1 VVIST
6 FDTAQEGTGYGRTA
20 HCRSSVRTADLLASR
35 TMADHQA
42 HGDLADQL
50 NRSCRCITVDAAAL
64 AGALETGAA
73 TEGLYAS
80 ILRQQPHLFSDTAVF
95 LARRQFEEMQAAVAA
110 VEEVVGSPAFR
121 QRALAMAPE
130 IARLDFGPRG
140 AFLGY
145 DFHVGPEGP
154 SLIEINTNAGG
165 ALLNVAL
172 ARAQRACCAE
182 VQNALAA
189 PGAGEDADA
198 AFLAMFRR
206 EWALQ
211 RGDAPLAHLAIV
223 DRDPATQYLHPEFL
237 MFREM
242 FAKAGIDATIVDP
255 SGLEYADGALR
266 TGGRVVDLVYNR
278 LTDFYFEDPSSV
290 ALRAAYEAGA
300 VVVTPGPRA
309 HALYADKRHLALLSS
324 REALAGMGVRE
335 ATIATLLRCVPETIV
350 LGDANRDAMWKER
363 KRFFFKPAGG
373 YGSKAAYRGD
383 KMTRGVWDDIAG
395 RTYVAQRI
403 APPSERTVVV
413 DDREVPLKLDVR
425 CYVYDG
431 AVQLVAS
438 RLYQGQTT
446 NFRTEGGGFAP
457 VFTETPAVTAALG
470 ANDGSATA

>member
-1 VVIST
+1 
-6 FDTAQEGTGYGRTA
+6 
-20 HCRSSVRTADLLASR
+20 
-35 TMADHQA
+35 MADHRD
-42 HGDLADQL
+42 HVDLADEL
-50 NRSCRCITVDAAAL
+50 NRSCRCIAVDATAL

-95 LARRQFEEMQAAVAA
+95 LARRQFEAMQDAVAA
-110 VEEVVGSPAFR
+110 VEEVVASEAFR
-121 QRALAMAPE
+121 QRALAMAPA
-130 IARLDFGPRG
+130 IARLDFGPLG

-145 DFHVGPEGP
+145 DFHLGPEGP

-172 ARAQRACCAE
+172 ARAQRACCPE
-182 VQNALAA
+182 VRSALSA
-189 PGAGEDADA
+189 PGAGEDADS

-206 EWALQ
+206 EWSLQ
-211 RGDAPLAHLAIV
+211 RGDAPLAHVAIV
-223 DRDPATQYLHPEFL
+223 DRDPATQYLYPEFL

-255 SGLEYADGALR
+255 SGLEHSGGALR
-266 TGGRVVDLVYNR
+266 AGGRAIDLVYNR
-278 LTDFYFEDPSSV
+278 LTDFYFEDPSSA
-290 ALRAAYEAGA
+290 ALRSAYEAGD

-309 HALYADKRHLALLSS
+309 HALYADKRHLSLLSS
-324 REALAGMGVRE
+324 REGLEGMGVRE
-335 ATIATLLRCVPETIV
+335 ATIATLLRSVPETVV
-350 LGDANRDAMWKER
+350 LEDSNREAMWKER
-363 KRFFFKPAGG
+363 KRFFFKPSGG

-383 KMTRGVWDDIAG
+383 KITRGVWDDIAG
-395 RTYVAQRI
+395 RRYVAQRI

-431 AVQLVAS
+431 QVQLVAS

-470 ANDGSATA
+470 ADDGAAVA

>member
-1 VVIST
+1 MGE
-6 FDTAQEGTGYGRTA
+6 DGRHDNIA
-20 HCRSSVRTADLLASR
+20 E
-35 TMADHQA
+35 
-42 HGDLADQL
+42 QL
-50 NRSCRCITVDAAAL
+50 NRSCRCIAVDATAL
-64 AGALETGAA
+64 AGALETGAG

-80 ILRQQPHLFSDTAVF
+80 ILREQPHLFSETAVF
-95 LARRQFEEMQAAVAA
+95 LARRQFEAMQAAVAA
-110 VEEVVGSPAFR
+110 VEKVVATATFR
-121 QRALAMAPE
+121 ERALSMAPA
-130 IARLDFGPRG
+130 IAGLDFGPRG

-145 DFHVGPEGP
+145 DFHLDPDGP

-182 VQNALAA
+182 VQGALSA

-206 EWALQ
+206 EWSLQ
-211 RGDAPLAHLAIV
+211 RGERALGHVAIV
-223 DRDPATQYLHPEFL
+223 DRAPASQYLYPEFL

-242 FAKAGIDATIVDP
+242 FAKAGIDATIADP
-255 SGLEYADGALR
+255 SDLRFEDGALR
-266 TGGRVVDLVYNR
+266 AGGRAIDLVYNR
-278 LTDFYFEDPSSV
+278 LTDFYFEDESS
-290 ALRAAYEAGA
+290 ASLRAAYEAGA

-309 HALYADKRHLALLSS
+309 HALYADKRHLALLSD
-324 REALAGMGVRE
+324 RDALAALGVDD
-335 ATIATLLRCVPETIV
+335 ATIAVLQRAVPQTVV
-350 LGDANRDAMWKER
+350 LDDSNRDDMWKER
-363 KRFFFKPAGG
+363 RRFFFKPAGG

-383 KMTRGVWDDIAG
+383 KITRGVWEDIAG
-395 RTYVAQRI
+395 RSYVAQRI

-431 AVQLVAS
+431 EVQLVAS

-457 VFTETPAVTAALG
+457 VFTEAAAITAVLE
-470 ANDGSATA
+470 ANDALAPA

>member
-1 VVIST
+1 M
-6 FDTAQEGTGYGRTA
+6 D
-20 HCRSSVRTADLLASR
+20 ADR
-35 TMADHQA
+35 QHE
-42 HGDLADQL
+42 DLAEHL
-50 NRSCRCITVDAAAL
+50 NRSCRCIAVDATAL

-80 ILRQQPHLFSDTAVF
+80 ILREQPHLFSDTAVF
-95 LARRQFEEMQAAVAA
+95 LARRQFDAMQAAVAA
-110 VEEVVGSPAFR
+110 VEKVVASPAFR
-121 QRALAMAPE
+121 ARALAMAPA
-130 IARLDFGPRG
+130 IAALDFGPRG

-172 ARAQRACCAE
+172 ARAQRACCRE
-182 VQNALAA
+182 VRESLSA
-189 PGAGEDADA
+189 PGAGEEADA

-206 EWALQ
+206 EWSLQ
-211 RGDAPLAHLAIV
+211 RGDAPLAHVAIV
-223 DRDPATQYLHPEFL
+223 DRDPASQYLHPEFL

-242 FAKAGIDATIVDP
+242 FARAGIDATIADP
-255 SGLEYADGALR
+255 SELVFDGDALR

-278 LTDFYFEDPSSV
+278 LTDFYFEDGSSA

-309 HALYADKRHLALLSS
+309 HALYADKRHLALLSD
-324 REALAGMGVRE
+324 RDALAGMGIDD
-335 ATIATLLRCVPETIV
+335 ATIAVLLRSVPETVV
-350 LGDANRDAMWKER
+350 LDEANRDALWKER

-383 KMTRGVWDDIAG
+383 KITRGVWDEIAG
-395 RTYVAQRI
+395 RSYVAQRI

-457 VFTETPAVTAALG
+457 VFTESAAVGAVLG
-470 ANDGSATA
+470 AGDGQAAG